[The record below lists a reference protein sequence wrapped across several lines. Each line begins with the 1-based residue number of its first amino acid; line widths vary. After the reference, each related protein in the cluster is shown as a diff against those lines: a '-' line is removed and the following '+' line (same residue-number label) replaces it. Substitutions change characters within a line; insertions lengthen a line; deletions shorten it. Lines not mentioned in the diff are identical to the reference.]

1 MFPEPKLNKLE
12 PPNRNRILYFT
23 LKTQFKLIKFM
34 KETLEGHF
42 CGADDEHN
50 IDYPKKTTLFEFA
63 KQLNATAEQKGKVED
78 KNGEKHFSVSTYHDM
93 IDDVSQKLK
102 IGFEQYIM
110 AKEGEINKL
119 KKELAKEK
127 SISDSLLSN
136 NLQLV
141 QNLDE
146 AKEENKVLSQSLD
159 KVQAGYRQ
167 LSHSL
172 REVQSENKQL
182 AQKLDKVQSE
192 KQQLAHDSEAT
203 QAENR
208 QLAYKLYQAQESN
221 KLLAKNSE
229 DILKANQ
236 QLAQKLDE
244 AQTENQQLAHDL
256 GEAQTKSKELAR
268 GQGEAL
274 AECSMLEYKLEEAQ
288 AENQKLSK
296 KLDDARFDI
305 GRQNIA
311 IGHLKKKAERK
322 DDAMQADTSEVKEKI
337 AREMIDS
344 GIRFV
349 KDMKTAIDDSQT
361 FKCMGLL
368 NHMTDDCFGK
378 HEPIHRELKDMIQGI
393 FGSREQVAKEQNEP
407 RPNNIRVEKGGV
419 YNAEVHHQDIHPKVD
434 KRDSLPEADLPG
446 SLPEADLMDS
456 LPRHKRR
463 RFRLEGEDY
472 E

>member
-1 MFPEPKLNKLE
+1 MREVFEGDHSLN
-12 PPNRNRILYFT
+12 Y
-23 LKTQFKLIKFM
+23 
-34 KETLEGHF
+34 
-42 CGADDEHN
+42 GADDEHY
-50 IDYPKKTTLFEFA
+50 IVYPKVKTLYELCKEKNTTA
-63 KQLNATAEQKGKVED
+63 KMQKEKVED
-78 KNGEKHFSVSTYHDM
+78 EKGEKQVSVSTYHDM

-110 AKEGEINKL
+110 AKEGEISKL

-127 SISDSLLSN
+127 SISDNLLSH

-141 QNLDE
+141 QDLDE
-146 AKEENKVLSQSLD
+146 AKEENKQ
-159 KVQAGYRQ
+159 QA
-167 LSHSL
+167 L
-172 REVQSENKQL
+172 
-182 AQKLDKVQSE
+182 KLDKVQSE
-192 KQQLAHDSEAT
+192 KQQLVHDLEAT

-221 KLLAKNSE
+221 KQLAQNRE
-229 DILKANQ
+229 DILKA
-236 QLAQKLDE
+236 
-244 AQTENQQLAHDL
+244 NQQLAHDL

-268 GQGEAL
+268 GQGEAM

-296 KLDDARFDI
+296 KLDEARDEISCKDI
-305 GRQNIA
+305 TIRRM
-311 IGHLKKKAERK
+311 KKDAERK
-322 DDAMQADTSEVKEKI
+322 DTAMQVDVSEVKEEF

-378 HEPIHRELKDMIQGI
+378 HESIHRELKDMIQGI

-407 RPNNIRVEKGGV
+407 RPNNVTVEKGGV
-419 YNAEVHHQDIHPKVD
+419 YNAEVHHQDIHHEVDQPDFLPKGYHPLSLSEVD
-434 KRDSLPEADLPG
+434 QLDF
-446 SLPEADLMDS
+446 
-456 LPRHKRR
+456 LPRYKRR

-472 E
+472 EWK

>member
-1 MFPEPKLNKLE
+1 MREVFEGDHSLN
-12 PPNRNRILYFT
+12 Y
-23 LKTQFKLIKFM
+23 
-34 KETLEGHF
+34 
-42 CGADDEHN
+42 GADDEHYFV
-50 IDYPKKTTLFEFA
+50 YPKEKTPFELY
-63 KQLNATAEQKGKVED
+63 KKKNTTAEKQKEKVED
-78 KNGEKHFSVSTYHDM
+78 KNGQKQVSVSTYHDM

-110 AKEGEINKL
+110 AKEGEISKL

-141 QNLDE
+141 QDLDE
-146 AKEENKVLSQSLD
+146 AKEENKDLSQSLD

-192 KQQLAHDSEAT
+192 KQQLAHDLEAT

-378 HEPIHRELKDMIQGI
+378 HESIHRELKDMIQGI

-407 RPNNIRVEKGGV
+407 RPNNVTVEKGGV

-434 KRDSLPEADLPG
+434 KRDSLPKADQRG
-446 SLPEADLMDS
+446 SLPEVDQLDS
-456 LPRHKRR
+456 LSRYKRKR
-463 RFRLEGEDY
+463 LGLEGEDY
-472 E
+472 EWK

>member
-1 MFPEPKLNKLE
+1 MREVFEGDHSLN
-12 PPNRNRILYFT
+12 Y
-23 LKTQFKLIKFM
+23 
-34 KETLEGHF
+34 
-42 CGADDEHN
+42 GADDEHY
-50 IDYPKKTTLFEFA
+50 IVYPKEKTLFEFA
-63 KQLNATAEQKGKVED
+63 KQLNATAEQKEKVED
-78 KNGEKHFSVSTYHDM
+78 GEGKKHSSVCSYIDM
-93 IDDVSQKLK
+93 INDVSQKLK
-102 IGFEQYIM
+102 NGFEQYKK
-110 AKEGEINKL
+110 AKEEEIRKL

-127 SISDSLLSN
+127 SISDNLLSH

-141 QNLDE
+141 QDLDE
-146 AKEENKVLSQSLD
+146 AKEENKQQALKLD
-159 KVQAGYRQ
+159 K
-167 LSHSL
+167 
-172 REVQSENKQL
+172 VQSENKQL

-192 KQQLAHDSEAT
+192 KQQLVHDLKAT

-221 KLLAKNSE
+221 K
-229 DILKANQ
+229 
-236 QLAQKLDE
+236 
-244 AQTENQQLAHDL
+244 QLAHDL

-268 GQGEAL
+268 GQGEAMD
-274 AECSMLEYKLEEAQ
+274 ECMILEYKLEEAQ

-296 KLDDARFDI
+296 KLDDARDEISSQDI
-305 GRQNIA
+305 TIRRM
-311 IGHLKKKAERK
+311 KKDADRK
-322 DDAMQADTSEVKEKI
+322 DTAMQVDVSEVKKKF

-378 HEPIHRELKDMIQGI
+378 HEAIHRELKDMIQGI

-407 RPNNIRVEKGGV
+407 RPNNVTVEKGGV
-419 YNAEVHHQDIHPKVD
+419 YNAEVHHQDIHHEVDQPDFLPKGDHPLSLSEVD
-434 KRDSLPEADLPG
+434 QLI
-446 SLPEADLMDS
+446 S

-472 E
+472 EWK

>member
-1 MFPEPKLNKLE
+1 MREVFEGDHSLN
-12 PPNRNRILYFT
+12 Y
-23 LKTQFKLIKFM
+23 
-34 KETLEGHF
+34 
-42 CGADDEHN
+42 GADDEHYFV
-50 IDYPKKTTLFEFA
+50 YPKEKTLFEFA
-63 KQLNATAEQKGKVED
+63 KQLNATAEQKEKGED
-78 KNGEKHFSVSTYHDM
+78 EKGEKQISVSTYLGM

-110 AKEGEINKL
+110 AKEEEIRKL
-119 KKELAKEK
+119 NEKLASKQR
-127 SISDSLLSN
+127 ISDSLISEN
-136 NLQLV
+136 QQLV

-146 AKEENKVLSQSLD
+146 AKK
-159 KVQAGYRQ
+159 
-167 LSHSL
+167 
-172 REVQSENKQL
+172 ENKQL
-182 AQKLDKVQSE
+182 ARKLDKVQSE
-192 KQQLAHDSEAT
+192 KQQLAHDLEAT

-378 HEPIHRELKDMIQGI
+378 HESIHRELKDMIQGI

-407 RPNNIRVEKGGV
+407 RPNNVTVKKGGV
-419 YNAEVHHQDIHPKVD
+419 YVAEVHHQKIHPKVD

-446 SLPEADLMDS
+446 SLPEADLKDS
-456 LPRHKRR
+456 LSRYKRKR
-463 RFRLEGEDY
+463 LGLEGEDY
-472 E
+472 EWK

>member
-1 MFPEPKLNKLE
+1 ME
-12 PPNRNRILYFT
+12 
-23 LKTQFKLIKFM
+23 
-34 KETLEGHF
+34 
-42 CGADDEHN
+42 DE
-50 IDYPKKTTLFEFA
+50 K
-63 KQLNATAEQKGKVED
+63 
-78 KNGEKHFSVSTYHDM
+78 GEKQISVSTYLGM

-102 IGFEQYIM
+102 IGFGQYIM
-110 AKEGEINKL
+110 AKEEEIRKL
-119 KKELAKEK
+119 NEKLASKQR
-127 SISDSLLSN
+127 ISDSLISEN
-136 NLQLV
+136 QQLV

-146 AKEENKVLSQSLD
+146 AKK
-159 KVQAGYRQ
+159 
-167 LSHSL
+167 
-172 REVQSENKQL
+172 ENKQL
-182 AQKLDKVQSE
+182 ARKLDKVQSE
-192 KQQLAHDSEAT
+192 KQQLAHDLEAT

-221 KLLAKNSE
+221 K
-229 DILKANQ
+229 
-236 QLAQKLDE
+236 QLAQNLDK
-244 AQTENQQLAHDL
+244 TLKSKCQLAHDL

-268 GQGEAL
+268 GQGEAM
-274 AECSMLEYKLEEAQ
+274 AECSMLEYKLEETQ

-296 KLDDARFDI
+296 KLDEARDEISCKDI
-305 GRQNIA
+305 TIRRM
-311 IGHLKKKAERK
+311 KKDAERK
-322 DDAMQADTSEVKEKI
+322 DTAMQADTSEVKEKF

-407 RPNNIRVEKGGV
+407 RPNNVTVEKGGV
-419 YNAEVHHQDIHPKVD
+419 YNAVVSHQDIHPKVD

-456 LPRHKRR
+456 LPRYKRR

-472 E
+472 EWK

>member
-1 MFPEPKLNKLE
+1 MREVFEGDHSLN
-12 PPNRNRILYFT
+12 Y
-23 LKTQFKLIKFM
+23 
-34 KETLEGHF
+34 
-42 CGADDEHN
+42 GADDEHY
-50 IDYPKKTTLFEFA
+50 IVYPKVKTLYELCKEKNTTA
-63 KQLNATAEQKGKVED
+63 KMQKEKVED
-78 KNGEKHFSVSTYHDM
+78 EKGEKQISVSTYLGM

-110 AKEGEINKL
+110 AKEEEIRKL
-119 KKELAKEK
+119 NEKLASKQR
-127 SISDSLLSN
+127 ISDSLISEN
-136 NLQLV
+136 QQLV

-146 AKEENKVLSQSLD
+146 AKKENKQLSQSLD
-159 KVQAGYRQ
+159 KVQAGNRQ
-167 LSHSL
+167 LAHRL
-172 REVQSENKQL
+172 RE
-182 AQKLDKVQSE
+182 VQSE

-244 AQTENQQLAHDL
+244 AQKENQQLAHDL

-268 GQGEAL
+268 GQGEAM

-296 KLDDARFDI
+296 KLDEARDEI
-305 GRQNIA
+305 SSQDIA
-311 IGHLKKKAERK
+311 IRRMKKDAERK
-322 DDAMQADTSEVKEKI
+322 DTAMQVDVSEVKEAF

-368 NHMTDDCFGK
+368 TRMTDDCFGK
-378 HEPIHRELKDMIQGI
+378 HEAIHSELKDMIQGI

-407 RPNNIRVEKGGV
+407 RPNNVTVEKGGV

-456 LPRHKRR
+456 LPRYKRR

-472 E
+472 EWR

>member
-1 MFPEPKLNKLE
+1 MREVFEGDHSLN
-12 PPNRNRILYFT
+12 Y
-23 LKTQFKLIKFM
+23 
-34 KETLEGHF
+34 
-42 CGADDEHN
+42 GADDEHY
-50 IDYPKKTTLFEFA
+50 IVYPKEKTPFELY
-63 KQLNATAEQKGKVED
+63 KKKNATAEQKEKGEDEKGGKQV
-78 KNGEKHFSVSTYHDM
+78 SVSTYHDM

-110 AKEGEINKL
+110 AKEGEISKL

-141 QNLDE
+141 QDLDE
-146 AKEENKVLSQSLD
+146 AKEENKDLSQSLD

-192 KQQLAHDSEAT
+192 KQQLVHDLEAT

-221 KLLAKNSE
+221 KQLAQNRE
-229 DILKANQ
+229 DILKA
-236 QLAQKLDE
+236 
-244 AQTENQQLAHDL
+244 NQQLAHDL

-322 DDAMQADTSEVKEKI
+322 DDAMQADTSEVKEKF

-407 RPNNIRVEKGGV
+407 RPNNVTVEKGGV
-419 YNAEVHHQDIHPKVD
+419 YNAEVHHQNIHPKVD

-456 LPRHKRR
+456 LPRYKRR

-472 E
+472 EWK

>member
-1 MFPEPKLNKLE
+1 
-12 PPNRNRILYFT
+12 
-23 LKTQFKLIKFM
+23 M

-42 CGADDEHN
+42 CGADDEHY
-50 IDYPKKTTLFEFA
+50 IVYPKEKTLSDLYKKKNT
-63 KQLNATAEQKGKVED
+63 TAEKQKEKVED
-78 KNGEKHFSVSTYHDM
+78 EEGKKHSSVCTYIDM
-93 IDDVSQKLK
+93 INDASQKLK
-102 IGFEQYIM
+102 IGFEQYLK

-119 KKELAKEK
+119 KNELAAEKLFSDGVHKE
-127 SISDSLLSN
+127 N
-136 NLQLV
+136 QMLV
-141 QNLDE
+141 QNLHKAKAENQQLAQNLDE
-146 AKEENKVLSQSLD
+146 VKAK
-159 KVQAGYRQ
+159 
-167 LSHSL
+167 
-172 REVQSENKQL
+172 NKQL
-182 AQKLDKVQSE
+182 A
-192 KQQLAHDSEAT
+192 HDLEAT

-221 KLLAKNSE
+221 KLLVKNSE

-378 HEPIHRELKDMIQGI
+378 HESIHRELKDMIQGI

-407 RPNNIRVEKGGV
+407 RSNNVTVEKGGV
-419 YNAEVHHQDIHPKVD
+419 YNAEVHHQDIHHEVDQRDFLPKGYHPLSLSEVD
-434 KRDSLPEADLPG
+434 QL
-446 SLPEADLMDS
+446 DS
-456 LPRHKRR
+456 LPRNKRKR
-463 RFRLEGEDY
+463 LGLEGDDY
-472 E
+472 EWR

>member
-1 MFPEPKLNKLE
+1 
-12 PPNRNRILYFT
+12 
-23 LKTQFKLIKFM
+23 M

-42 CGADDEHN
+42 CGADDEHYFV
-50 IDYPKKTTLFEFA
+50 YPKEKTPFELY
-63 KQLNATAEQKGKVED
+63 KKKNTTAEKQKEKVED
-78 KNGEKHFSVSTYHDM
+78 KNGQKQVSVSTYHDM

-192 KQQLAHDSEAT
+192 KQQLVHDLEAT

-221 KLLAKNSE
+221 KQLAQNRE
-229 DILKANQ
+229 DILKA
-236 QLAQKLDE
+236 
-244 AQTENQQLAHDL
+244 NQQLAHDL

-268 GQGEAL
+268 GQGEAM
-274 AECSMLEYKLEEAQ
+274 AECSMLEYKLEETQ

-296 KLDDARFDI
+296 KLDEARDEISCKDI
-305 GRQNIA
+305 TIRRM
-311 IGHLKKKAERK
+311 KKDAERK
-322 DDAMQADTSEVKEKI
+322 DTAMQFDVSEVKEKF

-378 HEPIHRELKDMIQGI
+378 HESIHRELKDMIQGI

-407 RPNNIRVEKGGV
+407 RPNNVTVEKGGV
-419 YNAEVHHQDIHPKVD
+419 YNAEVHHQNIHPKVD
-434 KRDSLPEADLPG
+434 KRDSLPKADQRG
-446 SLPEADLMDS
+446 SLPEVDQLDS
-456 LPRHKRR
+456 LPRYKRKR
-463 RFRLEGEDY
+463 LGLEGEDY
-472 E
+472 EWK

>member
-1 MFPEPKLNKLE
+1 MREVFEGDHSLN
-12 PPNRNRILYFT
+12 Y
-23 LKTQFKLIKFM
+23 
-34 KETLEGHF
+34 
-42 CGADDEHN
+42 GADDEHYFV
-50 IDYPKKTTLFEFA
+50 YPKEKTPFELY
-63 KQLNATAEQKGKVED
+63 KKKNTTAEKQKEKVED
-78 KNGEKHFSVSTYHDM
+78 KNGQKQVSVSTYHDM

-110 AKEGEINKL
+110 AKEGEISKL

-141 QNLDE
+141 QDLDE
-146 AKEENKVLSQSLD
+146 AKEENKDLSQSLD

-192 KQQLAHDSEAT
+192 KQQLVHDLEAT

-221 KLLAKNSE
+221 KQLAQNRE
-229 DILKANQ
+229 DILKA
-236 QLAQKLDE
+236 
-244 AQTENQQLAHDL
+244 NQQLAHDL

-268 GQGEAL
+268 GQGEAM
-274 AECSMLEYKLEEAQ
+274 AECSMLEYKLEETQ

-296 KLDDARFDI
+296 KLDEARDEISCKDI
-305 GRQNIA
+305 TIRRM
-311 IGHLKKKAERK
+311 KKDAERK
-322 DDAMQADTSEVKEKI
+322 DTAMQFDVSEVKEKF

-378 HEPIHRELKDMIQGI
+378 HESIHRELKDMIQGI

-434 KRDSLPEADLPG
+434 KRDSLPKGYHPL
-446 SLPEADLMDS
+446 SLSEVDQLIS

-472 E
+472 EWK

>member
-1 MFPEPKLNKLE
+1 MREVFEGDHSLN
-12 PPNRNRILYFT
+12 Y
-23 LKTQFKLIKFM
+23 
-34 KETLEGHF
+34 
-42 CGADDEHN
+42 GADDEHYFV
-50 IDYPKKTTLFEFA
+50 YPKEKTLYEFA
-63 KQLNATAEQKGKVED
+63 KQLNATAEQKEKGED
-78 KNGEKHFSVSTYHDM
+78 EKGEKQISVSTYLGM

-110 AKEGEINKL
+110 AKEEEIRKL
-119 KKELAKEK
+119 NEKLASKQR
-127 SISDSLLSN
+127 ISDSLISEN
-136 NLQLV
+136 QQLV

-146 AKEENKVLSQSLD
+146 AKKENKQLAQSLD
-159 KVQAGYRQ
+159 KVQAGNRQ
-167 LSHSL
+167 LAHRL

-192 KQQLAHDSEAT
+192 KQQLTHDSEAT

-221 KLLAKNSE
+221 KQLAQNRE
-229 DILKANQ
+229 DILK
-236 QLAQKLDE
+236 
-244 AQTENQQLAHDL
+244 ENQQLAHDL
-256 GEAQTKSKELAR
+256 GEAQTKNKELAR
-268 GQGEAL
+268 GQGEAMD
-274 AECSMLEYKLEEAQ
+274 ECMILEYKLEEAQ

-296 KLDDARFDI
+296 KLHEARDEISCKDI
-305 GRQNIA
+305 TIRRM
-311 IGHLKKKAERK
+311 KKDAERK
-322 DDAMQADTSEVKEKI
+322 DTAMQVDVSEVKEEF

-378 HEPIHRELKDMIQGI
+378 HEAIHRELKDMIQGI

-407 RPNNIRVEKGGV
+407 RPNNVTVKEGGV
-419 YNAEVHHQDIHPKVD
+419 YNGVVHHQDIHPKVD
-434 KRDSLPEADLPG
+434 KRDSLPEADL
-446 SLPEADLMDS
+446 SDFLPEVDMKDS
-456 LPRHKRR
+456 LPRYKRR

-472 E
+472 EWK

>member
-1 MFPEPKLNKLE
+1 
-12 PPNRNRILYFT
+12 
-23 LKTQFKLIKFM
+23 M

-50 IDYPKKTTLFEFA
+50 IVYPKKKTLFELL
-63 KQLNATAEQKGKVED
+63 KQENPALERPVKVD
-78 KNGEKHFSVSTYHDM
+78 KNEKKHFSVSTYIDM

-102 IGFEQYIM
+102 IGFEQYKK
-110 AKEGEINKL
+110 AKEEEICKL
-119 KKELAKEK
+119 KNELAAEKLFSDGVHKE
-127 SISDSLLSN
+127 N
-136 NLQLV
+136 QMLV
-141 QNLDE
+141 QNLHK
-146 AKEENKVLSQSLD
+146 AKAEN
-159 KVQAGYRQ
+159 
-167 LSHSL
+167 
-172 REVQSENKQL
+172 
-182 AQKLDKVQSE
+182 
-192 KQQLAHDSEAT
+192 QQLTHDSEAT

-221 KLLAKNSE
+221 K
-229 DILKANQ
+229 
-236 QLAQKLDE
+236 QLAQNLNQAQKSKSQLAHDLDE
-244 AQTENQQLAHDL
+244 AQKANQQLAHDL
-256 GEAQTKSKELAR
+256 GEAQTKNKELAR
-268 GQGEAL
+268 GQGEAM

-296 KLDDARFDI
+296 KLDEARDEISCKDI
-305 GRQNIA
+305 TIRRM
-311 IGHLKKKAERK
+311 KKDAERK
-322 DDAMQADTSEVKEKI
+322 DTAMQADVSEVKEKF

-378 HEPIHRELKDMIQGI
+378 HESIHRELKDMIQGI

-434 KRDSLPEADLPG
+434 KRDSLPEADLPD

-472 E
+472 EWK

>member
-34 KETLEGHF
+34 KETFEGDHSLYY
-42 CGADDEHN
+42 GADDEQESY
-50 IDYPKKTTLFEFA
+50 ITRGLSEA
-63 KQLNATAEQKGKVED
+63 ELLNRERSVLERYLKVKD
-78 KNGEKHFSVSTYHDM
+78 KNGKKQVSASTYIGM
-93 IDDVSQKLK
+93 IDDVSQQLK
-102 IGFEQYIM
+102 IGFEQSIK
-110 AKEGEINKL
+110 AKEDEIRKL
-119 KKELAKEK
+119 KKELAAEK
-127 SISDSLLSN
+127 SISDGVHKEN
-136 NLQLV
+136 QMLV
-141 QNLDE
+141 QNLHKAQAENQQLTQNLDE
-146 AKEENKVLSQSLD
+146 VKAK
-159 KVQAGYRQ
+159 
-167 LSHSL
+167 
-172 REVQSENKQL
+172 NKQL
-182 AQKLDKVQSE
+182 T
-192 KQQLAHDSEAT
+192 HDSEAT

-221 KLLAKNSE
+221 K
-229 DILKANQ
+229 
-236 QLAQKLDE
+236 QLAQNLNQAQKSKSQLAHDLDE

-296 KLDDARFDI
+296 KLDEARDEISCKDI
-305 GRQNIA
+305 TIRRM
-311 IGHLKKKAERK
+311 KKDAERK
-322 DDAMQADTSEVKEKI
+322 DTAMQADTSEVKEKI

-378 HEPIHRELKDMIQGI
+378 HESIHRELKDMIQGI
-393 FGSREQVAKEQNEP
+393 FDSREQVAKEQNEP
-407 RPNNIRVEKGGV
+407 RPNNVTVEKGGV

-456 LPRHKRR
+456 LPRYKRR

-472 E
+472 EWK

>member
-1 MFPEPKLNKLE
+1 MREVFEGDHSLN
-12 PPNRNRILYFT
+12 Y
-23 LKTQFKLIKFM
+23 
-34 KETLEGHF
+34 
-42 CGADDEHN
+42 GADDEHY
-50 IDYPKKTTLFEFA
+50 IVYPKEKTLFEFA
-63 KQLNATAEQKGKVED
+63 KQLNATVEQKEKGED
-78 KNGEKHFSVSTYHDM
+78 EKGEKQISVSTYLGM

-110 AKEGEINKL
+110 AKEEEIRKL
-119 KKELAKEK
+119 NEKLASKQR
-127 SISDSLLSN
+127 ISDSLISEN
-136 NLQLV
+136 QQLV

-146 AKEENKVLSQSLD
+146 AKK
-159 KVQAGYRQ
+159 
-167 LSHSL
+167 
-172 REVQSENKQL
+172 ENKQL
-182 AQKLDKVQSE
+182 ARKLDKVQSE
-192 KQQLAHDSEAT
+192 KQQLAHDLEAT

-378 HEPIHRELKDMIQGI
+378 HESIHRELKDMIQGI

-407 RPNNIRVEKGGV
+407 RPNNVTVEKGGV
-419 YNAEVHHQDIHPKVD
+419 YNAEVHHQDIHPKADKPDFLPKGYHPLSLSEVD
-434 KRDSLPEADLPG
+434 QLDSL
-446 SLPEADLMDS
+446 S
-456 LPRHKRR
+456 RYKRKR
-463 RFRLEGEDY
+463 LGLEGEDY

>member
-1 MFPEPKLNKLE
+1 MYKNK
-12 PPNRNRILYFT
+12 NT
-23 LKTQFKLIKFM
+23 
-34 KETLEGHF
+34 
-42 CGADDEHN
+42 
-50 IDYPKKTTLFEFA
+50 
-63 KQLNATAEQKGKVED
+63 TAEMQKEKVED
-78 KNGEKHFSVSTYHDM
+78 GEGKKHSSVCSYIDM

-102 IGFEQYIM
+102 NGFEQYKK
-110 AKEGEINKL
+110 AKEEEIRKL

-127 SISDSLLSN
+127 SISDNLLSN

-141 QNLDE
+141 LGLDE
-146 AKEENKVLSQSLD
+146 AKE
-159 KVQAGYRQ
+159 
-167 LSHSL
+167 
-172 REVQSENKQL
+172 ENKQL

-221 KLLAKNSE
+221 K
-229 DILKANQ
+229 

-244 AQTENQQLAHDL
+244 VQTENQQLAHDLDEAQKENQQLAHDL
-256 GEAQTKSKELAR
+256 GEAQTKNKELAR
-268 GQGEAL
+268 GQGEAM

-296 KLDDARFDI
+296 KLDDARDEISSQDI
-305 GRQNIA
+305 TIRRM
-311 IGHLKKKAERK
+311 KKDAERK
-322 DDAMQADTSEVKEKI
+322 DTAMQVDVSEVKEEF

-378 HEPIHRELKDMIQGI
+378 HEAIHRELKDMIQGI

-407 RPNNIRVEKGGV
+407 RPNNVTVEKGGV
-419 YNAEVHHQDIHPKVD
+419 YVAEVHHQNIHPKVD
-434 KRDSLPEADLPG
+434 KRDSLPKADL
-446 SLPEADLMDS
+446 SDFLPEVDMKDS
-456 LPRHKRR
+456 LPRYKRR
-463 RFRLEGEDY
+463 RFRLEGDDY
-472 E
+472 EWR

>member
-1 MFPEPKLNKLE
+1 
-12 PPNRNRILYFT
+12 
-23 LKTQFKLIKFM
+23 M

-50 IDYPKKTTLFEFA
+50 IVYPKKTTLFEFA

-110 AKEGEINKL
+110 AKEGKINKL

-182 AQKLDKVQSE
+182 AQKLD
-192 KQQLAHDSEAT
+192 
-203 QAENR
+203 
-208 QLAYKLYQAQESN
+208 
-221 KLLAKNSE
+221 
-229 DILKANQ
+229 
-236 QLAQKLDE
+236 E

-268 GQGEAL
+268 GQGEAM
-274 AECSMLEYKLEEAQ
+274 AECSMLEYKLEETQ

-296 KLDDARFDI
+296 KLDEARDEISCKDI
-305 GRQNIA
+305 TIRRM
-311 IGHLKKKAERK
+311 KKDAERK
-322 DDAMQADTSEVKEKI
+322 DTAMQADTSEVKEKF

-378 HEPIHRELKDMIQGI
+378 HESIHRELKDMIQGI

-419 YNAEVHHQDIHPKVD
+419 YNAEVHHQDIHHEVDQPDFLPKGYHPLSLSEVD
-434 KRDSLPEADLPG
+434 QLI
-446 SLPEADLMDS
+446 S
-456 LPRHKRR
+456 LPRHKRKR
-463 RFRLEGEDY
+463 LGLEGEDY
-472 E
+472 EWK

>member
-1 MFPEPKLNKLE
+1 MREVFEGDHSLN
-12 PPNRNRILYFT
+12 Y
-23 LKTQFKLIKFM
+23 
-34 KETLEGHF
+34 
-42 CGADDEHN
+42 GADDEHYFV
-50 IDYPKKTTLFEFA
+50 YPKEKTPFELY
-63 KQLNATAEQKGKVED
+63 KKKNTTAEKQKEKVED
-78 KNGEKHFSVSTYHDM
+78 KNGQKQVSVSTYHDM

-110 AKEGEINKL
+110 AKEGEISKL

-141 QNLDE
+141 QDLDE
-146 AKEENKVLSQSLD
+146 AKEENKDLSQSLD

-192 KQQLAHDSEAT
+192 KQQLVHDLEAT

-221 KLLAKNSE
+221 KQLAQNRE
-229 DILKANQ
+229 DILKA
-236 QLAQKLDE
+236 
-244 AQTENQQLAHDL
+244 NQQLAHDL

-322 DDAMQADTSEVKEKI
+322 DNAMQADTSEVKEKI

-378 HEPIHRELKDMIQGI
+378 HESIHRELKDMIQGI

-407 RPNNIRVEKGGV
+407 RPNNVTVEKGGV

-434 KRDSLPEADLPG
+434 QPDFLPKGYHPLSLPEVDLK
-446 SLPEADLMDS
+446 DS
-456 LPRHKRR
+456 LSRYKRKR
-463 RFRLEGEDY
+463 LGLEGEDY
-472 E
+472 EWK

>member
-1 MFPEPKLNKLE
+1 MREVFEGDHSLN
-12 PPNRNRILYFT
+12 Y
-23 LKTQFKLIKFM
+23 
-34 KETLEGHF
+34 
-42 CGADDEHN
+42 GADDEHYFV
-50 IDYPKKTTLFEFA
+50 YPKEKTLSELYKNKNT
-63 KQLNATAEQKGKVED
+63 TAEKQKEKVED
-78 KNGEKHFSVSTYHDM
+78 ENGKKHFSVSTYHDM

-119 KKELAKEK
+119 KQELAKEK

-136 NLQLV
+136 NLRLV
-141 QNLDE
+141 QDLDE
-146 AKEENKVLSQSLD
+146 AKEENKQLSQSLD
-159 KVQAGYRQ
+159 KVQAGNRQ
-167 LSHSL
+167 LAHRL
-172 REVQSENKQL
+172 REVQSEKQQL

-244 AQTENQQLAHDL
+244 TQKANQQLAHDL

-268 GQGEAL
+268 GQGEAMD
-274 AECSMLEYKLEEAQ
+274 ECMILEYKLEEAQ

-296 KLDDARFDI
+296 KLDDARDEISSQDI
-305 GRQNIA
+305 TIRRM
-311 IGHLKKKAERK
+311 KKDADRK
-322 DDAMQADTSEVKEKI
+322 DTAMQVDVSEVKKKF

-378 HEPIHRELKDMIQGI
+378 HEAIHRELKDMIQGI

-407 RPNNIRVEKGGV
+407 RPNNVTVEKGGV

-446 SLPEADLMDS
+446 SLPEVDLKDF
-456 LPRHKRR
+456 LPRYKRR
-463 RFRLEGEDY
+463 RFRLEGDDY
-472 E
+472 EWK

>member
-1 MFPEPKLNKLE
+1 MREVFEGDHSLN
-12 PPNRNRILYFT
+12 Y
-23 LKTQFKLIKFM
+23 
-34 KETLEGHF
+34 
-42 CGADDEHN
+42 GADDEHYFV
-50 IDYPKKTTLFEFA
+50 YPKEKTPFELY
-63 KQLNATAEQKGKVED
+63 KKKNTTAEKQKEKVED
-78 KNGEKHFSVSTYHDM
+78 KNGQKQVSVSTYHDM

-110 AKEGEINKL
+110 AKEGEISKL
-119 KKELAKEK
+119 KKELASKQR
-127 SISDSLLSN
+127 ISDSLISEN
-136 NLQLV
+136 QQLV

-146 AKEENKVLSQSLD
+146 AKK
-159 KVQAGYRQ
+159 
-167 LSHSL
+167 
-172 REVQSENKQL
+172 ENKQL
-182 AQKLDKVQSE
+182 ARKLDKVQSE
-192 KQQLAHDSEAT
+192 KQQLAHDLEAT

-221 KLLAKNSE
+221 KLLAKNL
-229 DILKANQ
+229 DKTLKS
-236 QLAQKLDE
+236 KC
-244 AQTENQQLAHDL
+244 QLAHDL

-268 GQGEAL
+268 GQGEAM
-274 AECSMLEYKLEEAQ
+274 AECSMLEYKLEETQ

-296 KLDDARFDI
+296 KLDEARDEISCKDI
-305 GRQNIA
+305 TIRRM
-311 IGHLKKKAERK
+311 KKDAERK
-322 DDAMQADTSEVKEKI
+322 DTAMQADTSEVKEKF

-378 HEPIHRELKDMIQGI
+378 HEAIHRELKDMIQGI

-434 KRDSLPEADLPG
+434 QPDFLPKGYHPLSLSEVDQLI
-446 SLPEADLMDS
+446 S
-456 LPRHKRR
+456 LPRHKRKR
-463 RFRLEGEDY
+463 LGLEGEDY

>member
-1 MFPEPKLNKLE
+1 MREVFEGDHSLN
-12 PPNRNRILYFT
+12 Y
-23 LKTQFKLIKFM
+23 
-34 KETLEGHF
+34 
-42 CGADDEHN
+42 GADDEHYFV
-50 IDYPKKTTLFEFA
+50 YPKEKTLSELYKNKNT
-63 KQLNATAEQKGKVED
+63 TAEMQKEKVED
-78 KNGEKHFSVSTYHDM
+78 GEGKKHSSVCSYIDM

-102 IGFEQYIM
+102 NGFEQYKK
-110 AKEGEINKL
+110 AKEEEIRKL

-127 SISDSLLSN
+127 SISDNLLSH

-141 QNLDE
+141 QDLDE
-146 AKEENKVLSQSLD
+146 AKEENKQQALKLD
-159 KVQAGYRQ
+159 K
-167 LSHSL
+167 
-172 REVQSENKQL
+172 VQSENKQL

-192 KQQLAHDSEAT
+192 KQQLVHDLEAT

-244 AQTENQQLAHDL
+244 TQKANQQLAHDL

-268 GQGEAL
+268 GQGEAMD
-274 AECSMLEYKLEEAQ
+274 ECMILEYKLEEAQ

-296 KLDDARFDI
+296 KLDDARDEISSQDI
-305 GRQNIA
+305 TIRRM
-311 IGHLKKKAERK
+311 KKDAERK
-322 DDAMQADTSEVKEKI
+322 DTAMQVDVSEVKEKF

-378 HEPIHRELKDMIQGI
+378 HEAIHRELKDMIQGI

-407 RPNNIRVEKGGV
+407 RPNNVTVEKGGV
-419 YNAEVHHQDIHPKVD
+419 YNAEVHHQDIHHEVDQPDFLPKGYHPLSPSEVD
-434 KRDSLPEADLPG
+434 QLI
-446 SLPEADLMDS
+446 S
-456 LPRHKRR
+456 LPRYKRR
-463 RFRLEGEDY
+463 RFRLEGDDY
-472 E
+472 EWK

>member
-1 MFPEPKLNKLE
+1 MREVFEGDHSLN
-12 PPNRNRILYFT
+12 Y
-23 LKTQFKLIKFM
+23 
-34 KETLEGHF
+34 
-42 CGADDEHN
+42 GADDEHY
-50 IDYPKKTTLFEFA
+50 IVYPKVKILSELYKKKNT
-63 KQLNATAEQKGKVED
+63 TAEKQKEKVED
-78 KNGEKHFSVSTYHDM
+78 ENGQKQVSVSTYHDM

-110 AKEGEINKL
+110 AKEGGISKL

-127 SISDSLLSN
+127 SISDSLLSD

-141 QNLDE
+141 QDLDE

-172 REVQSENKQL
+172 REVQSEKQQLTQNLDEVKAKNKQL
-182 AQKLDKVQSE
+182 T
-192 KQQLAHDSEAT
+192 HDSEAT

-221 KLLAKNSE
+221 K
-229 DILKANQ
+229 
-236 QLAQKLDE
+236 QLAQNLNQAQKSKSQLAHDLDE
-244 AQTENQQLAHDL
+244 AQKENQQLAHDL

-268 GQGEAL
+268 GQGEAM

-296 KLDDARFDI
+296 KLDEARDEI
-305 GRQNIA
+305 SSQDIA
-311 IGHLKKKAERK
+311 IRRMKKDEERK
-322 DDAMQADTSEVKEKI
+322 DTAMQVDVSEVKEAF

-378 HEPIHRELKDMIQGI
+378 HESIHRELKDMIQGI

-419 YNAEVHHQDIHPKVD
+419 YNAVVSHQDIHPKVD

-456 LPRHKRR
+456 LPRYKRR
-463 RFRLEGEDY
+463 RFRLEGDDY
-472 E
+472 EWR

>member
-1 MFPEPKLNKLE
+1 
-12 PPNRNRILYFT
+12 
-23 LKTQFKLIKFM
+23 M

-50 IDYPKKTTLFEFA
+50 IVYPKKKTLFELL
-63 KQLNATAEQKGKVED
+63 KQENPALERPVKVD
-78 KNGEKHFSVSTYHDM
+78 KNEKNHFSVSTYIDM

-102 IGFEQYIM
+102 IGFEQYEK
-110 AKEGEINKL
+110 AKEEEIRKL
-119 KKELAKEK
+119 KNELAAEKLFSDGVHKE
-127 SISDSLLSN
+127 N
-136 NLQLV
+136 QMLV
-141 QNLDE
+141 QNLHK
-146 AKEENKVLSQSLD
+146 AKAENQQLTQNLD
-159 KVQAGYRQ
+159 GVKAK
-167 LSHSL
+167 
-172 REVQSENKQL
+172 NKQL
-182 AQKLDKVQSE
+182 T
-192 KQQLAHDSEAT
+192 HDSEAT

-221 KLLAKNSE
+221 K
-229 DILKANQ
+229 
-236 QLAQKLDE
+236 QLAQNLNQAQKSKSQLAHDLDE
-244 AQTENQQLAHDL
+244 AQKENQQLAHDL

-268 GQGEAL
+268 GQGEAM

-296 KLDDARFDI
+296 KLDEAGDEISSQD
-305 GRQNIA
+305 IA
-311 IGHLKKKAERK
+311 IRRMKKDAERK
-322 DDAMQADTSEVKEKI
+322 DTAMQVDVSEVKEKF

-378 HEPIHRELKDMIQGI
+378 HESIHRELKDMIQGI

-419 YNAEVHHQDIHPKVD
+419 YNAEVHHQDIHHEVDQPDFLPKGYHPLSLSEVD
-434 KRDSLPEADLPG
+434 QLI
-446 SLPEADLMDS
+446 S
-456 LPRHKRR
+456 LPRYKRR

-472 E
+472 EWK